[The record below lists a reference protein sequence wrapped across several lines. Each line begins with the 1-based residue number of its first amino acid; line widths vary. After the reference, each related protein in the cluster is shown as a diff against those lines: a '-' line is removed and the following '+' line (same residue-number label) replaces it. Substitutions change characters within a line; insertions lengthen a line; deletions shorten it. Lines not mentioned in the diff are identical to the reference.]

1 MQNLTQKG
9 HKLQNMGKKN
19 AKPSHNSYPF
29 SIRMLSGQNQDT
41 KKRWTVDTGQN
52 FQKGSSKAQ
61 FLKANSKV
69 KNPKA
74 GTFLRAPEDL
84 EGLRSQKNLIFQNA
98 QKQVQTINSNILL

>member
-41 KKRWTVDTGQN
+41 KKRWTGHMQ
-52 FQKGSSKAQ
+52 
-61 FLKANSKV
+61 
-69 KNPKA
+69 
-74 GTFLRAPEDL
+74 
-84 EGLRSQKNLIFQNA
+84 NLIKKGLKLCNMGRGKTVKIARNLQSSH
-98 QKQVQTINSNILL
+98 NSYPYSIRIISG